1 VEEIV
6 MKADI
11 EVYSRTIA
19 RCSDSMKVYL
29 VGTSVKIVSI
39 WDDLDDDDEEADI
52 DVVDF
57 QVAHIDEVIQAL
69 TMIKA
74 GVDYEVKES
83 S

>member
-1 VEEIV
+1 

-11 EVYSRTIA
+11 EVYNRTIA

>member
-1 VEEIV
+1 